1 MEFTNWGEN
10 KVVHAAVE
18 IRHSPQCSA
27 GLAKVCS
34 RNNLLNKG
42 PKQSLA
48 VTLSGFPH
56 LKPHSKLNQYSYAN
70 TPWKCLFYWNHDFVN
85 KRGSKPSFINIFPF
99 SGASC
104 LSGWGTSGKK
114 TLNISELFLSLPIL
128 IFGIFN
134 TESASNINFMLH
146 YNIRRNCRNILEV
159 QSFASVIKNQP
170 VLALIPAG

>member
-42 PKQSLA
+42 PKQFGCDSFWLPY
-48 VTLSGFPH
+48 LR
-56 LKPHSKLNQYSYAN
+56 PHSKLNQYSYAD
-70 TPWKCLFYWNHDFVN
+70 TPWRCLFYWNHDFVN

-114 TLNISELFLSLPIL
+114 TLNISELSLSLPIL
-128 IFGIFN
+128 IFEIFN
-134 TESASNINFMLH
+134 TKSVSNINLMLH